1 VGNTTA
7 VGGRAVDTITSGFI
21 SREEN
26 PEIDEFN
33 QFLADNDNQMPKEF
47 NASNGR
53 RYLLNPN
60 NLYDLVSLDGKQIF
74 ISNLDLRT
82 GKIVNIPE
90 PTVPVNE
97 AKKKQLLSEINQFI
111 KNFNLDLV
119 MAEAGY
125 NIYVMMENINNATT
139 QTEIDKIEKTIKEFT
154 C

>member
-1 VGNTTA
+1 
-7 VGGRAVDTITSGFI
+7 
-21 SREEN
+21 
-26 PEIDEFN
+26 
-33 QFLADNDNQMPKEF
+33 MPKEF
-47 NASNGR
+47 NSSNGR

-74 ISNLDLRT
+74 ISNLDLKT

-139 QTEIDKIEKTIKEFT
+139 QTEIDKIEK
-154 C
+154 